1 MNKELKELL
10 YILYVIKTKP
20 SEYINIYRKM
30 GGVTVA
36 ANKFFL
42 KNEDRNYWQPCLNTG
57 EQKRPPEDKQYDNIM
72 RGIEKG
78 WFKAIHIGC
87 PDYPKDLENIFLP
100 PPVLFFKG
108 KKITNTFSIA
118 VVGSRKCTKYGCEA
132 AAYISRSLSAEGI
145 NIVSGLALGIDS
157 IAHSEAIKEK
167 GGTVAVMGSGPD
179 IIYPPENRDLYNDI
193 LNSGTIIT
201 EFPPGTPPLR
211 KNFPVRNRIISGI
224 CSGVIIVEAGRRSGA
239 LITGEIALMQN
250 REVFAVPGSIFSDS
264 SRGCHKLIQSGAKLV
279 EGADDIL
286 EEFQYIFKEWDRKK
300 TSGEILN
307 GNSVKGKKAVLTPGD
322 GRIYNHLGYRAISI
336 DALSIKCSVPVKDLI
351 NTLSFLEMEELI
363 TEGPSNHYKRSD

>member
-1 MNKELKELL
+1 MDKELKELL
-10 YILYVIKTKP
+10 YILYVIKTNP

-30 GGVTVA
+30 GAVTAA
-36 ANKFFL
+36 ANEFFL
-42 KNEDRNYWQPCLNTG
+42 KNEDRNYWQPRLGTG
-57 EQKRPPEDKQYDNIM
+57 EQERPPKDKQYDNIM

-78 WFKAIHIGC
+78 YFKAMYIGG
-87 PDYPKDLENIFLP
+87 PGYSRGLEDIFLP

-108 KKITNTFSIA
+108 RKMMDTFNLA
-118 VVGSRKCTKYGCEA
+118 VIGSRKCTKYGCEA

-145 NIVSGLALGIDS
+145 SIVSGLALGIDS
-157 IAHSEAIKEK
+157 IAHREAIKEK

-179 IIYPPENRDLYNDI
+179 IIYPPENRRLYNDI
-193 LNSGTIIT
+193 LASGTIIT

-224 CSGVIIVEAGRRSGA
+224 CSGVIIIEAGKRSGA
-239 LITGEIALMQN
+239 LITGEIALAQN

-279 EGADDIL
+279 EGIDDIL
-286 EEFQYIFKEWDRKK
+286 EEFQYIFKEWDGEK
-300 TSGEILN
+300 TSGEKLD
-307 GNSVKGKKAVLTPGD
+307 GNAVKDKKAVLTPVNE
-322 GRIYNHLGYRAISI
+322 RIYDYIGYRAISI
-336 DALSIKCSVPVKDLI
+336 DALSIKCSVPAKDLI

-363 TEGPSNHYKRSD
+363 TEGPSNHYKRSG

>member
-10 YILYVIKTKP
+10 YILYVIKINP

-30 GGVTVA
+30 GGVTGK
-36 ANKFFL
+36 ANEFFL
-42 KNEDRNYWQPCLNTG
+42 KNEERNYWQPRLDTEG
-57 EQKRPPEDKQYDNIM
+57 QERPQEDKQYNNIM
-72 RGIEKG
+72 RGIGKG
-78 WFKAIHIGC
+78 YFKAIYIGG
-87 PDYPKDLENIFLP
+87 PGYPRGLENIFLP

-108 KKITNTFSIA
+108 RKMIDTFNLA

-157 IAHSEAIKEK
+157 IAHREAIKEK

-179 IIYPPENRDLYNDI
+179 IIYPPENRGLYNDI
-193 LNSGTIIT
+193 LSSGTIIT
-201 EFPPGTPPLR
+201 EFPPETPPLR

-224 CSGVIIVEAGRRSGA
+224 CSGVIIIEAGRRSGA
-239 LITGEIALMQN
+239 LITGEMALAQN

-279 EGADDIL
+279 EDIDDIL
-286 EEFQYIFKEWDRKK
+286 VEFQYIFKEWDTKK
-300 TSGEILN
+300 ISGEKLD
-307 GNSVKGKKAVLTPGD
+307 GNAVKGEKAVLTPGED
-322 GRIYNHLGYRAISI
+322 RIYSHIGYRAISI
-336 DALSIKCSVPVKDLI
+336 DALSLLI
-351 NTLSFLEMEELI
+351 
-363 TEGPSNHYKRSD
+363 P